1 MRSRRGKRE
10 TAKSNVYGRIIACLC
25 VFVVLL
31 FFSVIFSLINS
42 TNDKIIGGIKV
53 ENIKISGLTSKEAT
67 AKIQEWYN
75 TTVLKS
81 IKLTYQDIEEDI
93 NPEEFNIEED
103 ISKVIDQAAKRGRSG
118 NIIVDNYVILYTLIF
133 KKNLKLDLTYDDE
146 KLNLRIDEISRKLP
160 DAMIET
166 NYYIEDEELI
176 IKKGQAGTEV
186 EKDKLKDEIIK
197 RIKQEDKI
205 IEIPVKTANPKKI
218 DVEEIQ
224 KEIYKE
230 EQSAYITENPTTVH
244 PHINGVDFAITI
256 EEAKE
261 IVAEDLEEY
270 IIPLKITVPE
280 KTTYDMGALAFPD
293 LLSEFTTRYD
303 ASNKNRSNNLNLA
316 AQKINETIVNPGE
329 IFSYNKT
336 VGQRTIA
343 QGYKEAAV
351 YAGGKVV
358 QGIGGGICQL
368 SSTIY
373 DAALYANLEITQRSN
388 HRFLTSYVQAGRDAT
403 VSWGTIDLCFKNT
416 REYPIKI
423 TSTVSNGLVKVQI
436 YGMKEEKEYQVV
448 LETNILEE
456 IDNKVRYVNDS
467 TLYEGTEIVE
477 QYGSKGA
484 KSETY
489 KIVKLNGE
497 TISRTLLSVD
507 TYSSLERII
516 RKGTKKVPDGYEP
529 EDQEQTIFDNEGDR
543 LSAILNGDFM
553 DN

>member
-1 MRSRRGKRE
+1 M
-10 TAKSNVYGRIIACLC
+10 
-25 VFVVLL
+25 
-31 FFSVIFSLINS
+31 
-42 TNDKIIGGIKV
+42 
-53 ENIKISGLTSKEAT
+53 GL
-67 AKIQEWYN
+67 
-75 TTVLKS
+75 V
-81 IKLTYQDIEEDI
+81 
-93 NPEEFNIEED
+93 
-103 ISKVIDQAAKRGRSG
+103 
-118 NIIVDNYVILYTLIF
+118 
-133 KKNLKLDLTYDDE
+133 
-146 KLNLRIDEISRKLP
+146 
-160 DAMIET
+160 ET
-166 NYYIEDEELI
+166 NYYIEGEELI
-176 IKKGQAGTEV
+176 IKKGQTGTEV
-186 EKDKLKDEIIK
+186 EKEKLKKEIIK
-197 RIKQEDKI
+197 RIKQEDKNI
-205 IEIPVKTANPKKI
+205 VIPVKTVNPKQI

-244 PHINGVDFAITI
+244 PHINGIDFAITI
-256 EEAKE
+256 EEAKQ
-261 IVAEDLEEY
+261 IVEEGEDEC
-270 IIPLKITVPE
+270 IIPLQITVPE

-293 LLSEFTTRYD
+293 LLAEFTTRYD

-316 AQKINETIVNPGE
+316 AEKINETVVQPGE

-368 SSTIY
+368 SSTLY
-373 DAALYANLEITQRSN
+373 NAALYANLEITQRSN

-416 REYPIKI
+416 REYPIRI
-423 TSTVSNGLVKVQI
+423 TSSVSNGLVKVQI

-448 LETNILEE
+448 LETNVLEE
-456 IDNKVRYVNDS
+456 TDNKIRYINDS
-467 TLYEGTEIVE
+467 TLYEGTEVVE

-497 TISRTLLSVD
+497 TISKTLLSVD
-507 TYSSLERII
+507 TYSSLEKII
-516 RKGTKKVPDGYEP
+516 RKGTKKIPEGYVPDQ
-529 EDQEQTIFDNEGDR
+529 QEQQPVYDNEGDR